1 MIIKHKNYTI
11 ETLGDPHLGRSFIH
25 GVPLHR
31 RGDREARVWADF
43 TDSVTNTEAD
53 VHVNM
58 GDLFDKAYVS
68 YDVIMRAAQVYIEAA
83 TNNPHC
89 SFVILKGNHDWVRD
103 LDRHSAF
110 DMFAAI
116 VEHMQNIFIVSNRW
130 QFMGELA
137 FFAWHPTILAADNIP
152 IPEDGVGP
160 TVAFGHWDVES
171 FGGNGEN
178 LIPTKQLA
186 EAGFTHAYTGHIH
199 KEDEF
204 ERDGVYVKRVGS
216 MQPYAHGEESND
228 DLYVTLTK
236 AELTD
241 QTLHDMCVRVILE
254 PGEILDEEVDCL
266 QLTIKK
272 LDDED
277 DEMPAVV
284 LGDFDMEKMFRQAFS
299 DVTPE
304 ITENLLQQFNM
315 KRLADGS

>member
-1 MIIKHKNYTI
+1 MIIKHNDLTI
-11 ETLGDPHLGRSFIH
+11 ETLGDPHLGRSFVH

-43 TDSVTNTEAD
+43 RDSLANTEAD

-68 YDVIMRAAQVYIEAA
+68 YDVIMKAAQAYIEAA
-83 TNNPHC
+83 TNNPDC

-116 VEHMQNIFIVSNRW
+116 VEHMQNIFIVTTRW
-130 QFMGELA
+130 VFGDELA
-137 FFAWHPTILAADNIP
+137 FFAWHPTILAADMVSKSNHTDATI
-152 IPEDGVGP
+152 
-160 TVAFGHWDVES
+160 AFGHWDVES
-171 FGGNGEN
+171 FGGAGEN

-186 EAGFTHAYTGHIH
+186 AAGFQIAVTGHIH
-199 KEDEF
+199 KKDDF
-204 ERDGVYVKRVGS
+204 ERDGIFVQVNGS

-236 AELTD
+236 AELTGG
-241 QTLHDMCVRVILE
+241 LHDKCVRVVLE
-254 PGEILDEEVDCL
+254 PGEILDEEIDCL
-266 QLTIKK
+266 SLTIKR
-272 LDDED
+272 LDGADE
-277 DEMPAVV
+277 EMPTVV
-284 LGDFDMEKMFRQAFS
+284 LGDFDMEKLFRTAFAE
-299 DVTPE
+299 VNPE
-304 ITENLLQQFNM
+304 ITETLLQQFNM